1 MIPNRIARLNFDGT
15 TDTSF
20 NPEAGLN
27 AAGICVNLDASGR
40 VIAGGSFNMVD
51 GFLRPHLAF
60 FDIYGSLITGTP
72 TPSATVRTIA
82 TQANGEIIL
91 GGDFTSIDGTPRNRV
106 ARLQSDYTLEIA
118 FNPDAN
124 APIHA
129 CALQEDGKIL
139 VGGAMTQVGASTRN
153 GVARLYNDPAS
164 NVLSVP
170 SLTEAQWLRSGA
182 TQEAQ
187 QVTFEKDIGAGYVTT
202 GITVSRIDGGWKTAI
217 TPSLVTGSIRARA
230 FSTDSHSQGM
240 IEEIVSFS
248 VSPSIEIIV
257 QGEVRTSGVGTVD
270 FGFSQTGVANSLE
283 VNIVNRGLANLTLT
297 SAVLT
302 TGTQWAIPAQPTT
315 PVLPGGSASFTLVFT
330 PTTPGAKTDTVT
342 INSNDPTTA
351 AFTISLAGFGN
362 PGPGAIDTTW
372 QPVANGAVNA
382 LSRSPSDFSWV
393 GGLFTTVSSLS
404 RGRYAFINDSAAVQL
419 QAGVGANGPIFCVA
433 QLPDGKVMIGG
444 TFTAVN
450 GVTRNRL
457 ARLNSDGSL
466 DTSFNLS
473 VTSPFIPIPSVHC
486 FALQPDGSLIVGGN
500 FNFIGG
506 IARLCLARLT
516 PAGAVDTSFNVEIDT
531 VYSLAIQTDNK
542 IIVGGSFASVYGD
555 YSKLKV
561 CRINPDG
568 TLDNTFAV
576 PAIVYM
582 PGRVTCAS
590 IDGTG
595 KILLA
600 LAGGYMGD
608 ATGLNRVTS
617 VGAIDTTFA
626 NNVTD
631 AQSLAVQAD
640 GNILV
645 GSSASGSLTST
656 ERLFRLTTLGATDT
670 SFAANARNTVS
681 GVLLQED
688 GKLLVGGSFTLAGSP
703 RFLARVINGPASSS
717 LTVVGPTEIT
727 WARGGTLPECQTVVF
742 DLSQDNGTSWTRLGQ
757 GDRISGG
764 WRIIAT
770 STAGPLLP
778 GFFFGSLPVSGI
790 VRARAYVQGGLFNGS
805 VSILEEQRFFSN
817 LSSPDLILQVGFTE
831 ILEGGS
837 VPFNAI
843 FGGTSTTTSILL
855 SNIGGADL
863 SNVLPSISAS
873 SSSAA
878 GEFSIVSQPA
888 ATILANGGNTTL
900 GVQFSPA
907 TGIVGY
913 REASLRIVSSNPGL
927 KNPYDVILRG
937 TAIAAPTATTGT
949 VTLIPGG
956 SVTFTGTFKANHD
969 TATAYFQY
977 KLVASNNWISTNVST
992 LTGFTPQIVSKT
1004 VAGLIVDQLYHFRA
1018 VIYNTVNNITSIP
1031 TTGGNLSPALVFV
1044 GTISNN
1050 FTPVA

>member
-1 MIPNRIARLNFDGT
+1 MIPNRIARLNFNGT

-20 NPEAGLN
+20 DPGAGLD
-27 AAGICVNLDASGR
+27 AEGICVNLNAAGQ
-40 VIAGGSFNMVD
+40 VIAGGSFNRIN
-51 GFLRPHLAF
+51 GSLRPKLAIF
-60 FDIYGSLITGTP
+60 NVYGELVTSTP
-72 TPSATVRTIA
+72 TPSGTVRTIA

-240 IEEIVSFS
+240 IEEIVSFV
-248 VSPSIEIIV
+248 VSPSIEVTV
-257 QGEVRTSGVGTVD
+257 QGVVRTSGVGTVD
-270 FGFSQTGVANSLE
+270 FGFSQTGVPNSLV

-372 QPVANGAVNA
+372 QPVTNGAVNA
-382 LSRSPSDFSWV
+382 LSRSSSDYSWI
-393 GGLFTTVSSLS
+393 GGLFTSISSLN

-419 QAGVGANGPIFCVA
+419 QAGVGANGPIFCMA

-466 DTSFNLS
+466 DRSFNLS
-473 VTSPFIPIPSVHC
+473 VTSPYAFVKPLVRC
-486 FALQPDGSLIVGGN
+486 FALQPDGSLLVGGD
-500 FNFIGG
+500 FNSIGG
-506 IARLCLARLT
+506 IDRIGLARLT
-516 PAGAVDTSFNVEIDT
+516 PEGAVDTSFNVGVAP
-531 VYSLAIQTDNK
+531 VYSLAIQTDNQ
-542 IIVGGSFASVYGD
+542 IIVAGSFFGVGIFSRKY
-555 YSKLKV
+555 V
-561 CRINPDG
+561 CRLNSDG
-568 TLDNTFAV
+568 TLDNTFIASDITYDIS
-576 PAIVYM
+576 A
-582 PGRVTCAS
+582 GATCVS
-590 IDGTG
+590 IDGAG

-600 LAGGYMGD
+600 GNYVAG
-608 ATGLNRVTS
+608 AVTGLNRFTS
-617 VGAIDTTFA
+617 VGALDTTFA

-656 ERLFRLTTLGATDT
+656 ERLFRLTTLGVTDT

-681 GVLLQED
+681 GILLQED

-727 WARGGTLPECQTVVF
+727 WTRGGTLPECQTVVF
-742 DLSQDNGTSWTRLGQ
+742 DLSQDSGASWNRLGQ

-778 GFFFGSLPVSGI
+778 GFFFGSLPVSGTI
-790 VRARAYVQGGLFNGS
+790 RARAYVQGGLSNGS
-805 VSILEEQRFFSN
+805 VSILEEQRAFSN

-863 SNVLPSISAS
+863 NNVLPSISAS

-927 KNPYDVILRG
+927 KNP
-937 TAIAAPTATTGT
+937 
-949 VTLIPGG
+949 
-956 SVTFTGTFKANHD
+956 
-969 TATAYFQY
+969 
-977 KLVASNNWISTNVST
+977 
-992 LTGFTPQIVSKT
+992 
-1004 VAGLIVDQLYHFRA
+1004 
-1018 VIYNTVNNITSIP
+1018 
-1031 TTGGNLSPALVFV
+1031 
-1044 GTISNN
+1044 
-1050 FTPVA
+1050 

>member
-1 MIPNRIARLNFDGT
+1 MIPNRIARLNSNGT

-20 NPEAGLN
+20 APGAGLD
-27 AAGICVNLDASGR
+27 AEGLCVNLDAAGR
-40 VIAGGSFNMVD
+40 VVAGGSFNMVS
-51 GFLRPHLAF
+51 GFLKSKLAF
-60 FDIYGSLITGTP
+60 FEADGTLITGTP
-72 TPSATVRTIA
+72 TPSDTVRTLV
-82 TQANGEIIL
+82 TQASGETLL
-91 GGDFTSIDGTPRNRV
+91 GGDFTSISGTSRNRI
-106 ARLQSDYTLEIA
+106 ARILPDLSLEVG

-124 APIHA
+124 AAIYA

-153 GVARLYNDPAS
+153 GVARLYNESAS

-182 TQEAQ
+182 TQDAQ
-187 QVTFEKDIGAGYVTT
+187 RVTFEKDIGAGYVTT
-202 GITVSRIDGGWKTAI
+202 GITVSRIDGGWKATI
-217 TPSLVTGSIRARA
+217 TPNLVTGSIRARA
-230 FSTDSHSQGM
+230 FPTDSHSQGM
-240 IEEIVSFS
+240 IEDVVSFVVNPFIE
-248 VSPSIEIIV
+248 VSV
-257 QGEVRTSGVGTVD
+257 QGVVRTSGDGNVD
-270 FGFSQTGVANSLE
+270 FGFSQTGVANSLV

-302 TGTQWAIPAQPTT
+302 TGTQWTIQAQPTT
-315 PVLPGGSASFTLVFT
+315 PVLSGGSASFTLSFI

-342 INSNDPTTA
+342 INSNDPTTP
-351 AFTISLAGFGN
+351 AFTISLVGFGS
-362 PGPGAIDTTW
+362 PGPGTLDTTW
-372 QPVANGAVNA
+372 QPVPNNTVNA

-393 GGLFTTVSSLS
+393 GGLFTTVSGFS
-404 RGRYAFINDSAAVQL
+404 RGRYAFINDSAAVQI
-419 QAGVGANGPIFCVA
+419 QAGVGANNPIFCVA

-473 VTSPFIPIPSVHC
+473 VTGDTANVVC
-486 FALQPDGSLIVGGN
+486 FALQTDGSLL
-500 FNFIGG
+500 IGG
-506 IARLCLARLT
+506 FFTAIGGVARSCLARLT
-516 PAGAVDTSFNVEIDT
+516 PAGAVDTSFRSDT
-531 VYSLAIQTDNK
+531 NGAVLSLALQTDNK
-542 IIVGGSFASVYGD
+542 IIVAGQFISVGGD
-555 YSKLKV
+555 YSKGKAY
-561 CRINPDG
+561 RINTDG
-568 TLDNTFAV
+568 TLDNTFDV
-576 PAIVYM
+576 PTTSIL
-582 PGRVTCAS
+582 GQVTCVS

-600 LAGGYMGD
+600 GNYDAG
-608 ATGLNRVTS
+608 AVTGLNRFTS

-626 NNVTD
+626 NNLTD
-631 AQSLAVQAD
+631 AQSLAVQVD

-656 ERLFRLTTLGATDT
+656 ERLFRLTTLGVTDL

-681 GVLLQED
+681 GILLQED

-703 RFLARVINGPASSS
+703 RFLARVINGPASSF

-727 WARGGTLPECQTVVF
+727 WTRGGTLPECQTVVF
-742 DLSQDNGTSWTRLGQ
+742 DLSQDNGTSWNRLGQ

-764 WRIIAT
+764 WRLIAT
-770 STAGPLLP
+770 SVAGPLLP
-778 GFFFGSLPVSGI
+778 GFFFGSLPVSGT
-790 VRARAYVQGGLFNGS
+790 VRARAYVQGGLCNGS
-805 VSILEEQRFFSN
+805 VSIIEEQKTFSG
-817 LSSPDLILQVGFTE
+817 LPSPDLILQVGSTE

-843 FGGTSTTTSILL
+843 FGGTNTTTSILL

-863 SNVLPSISAS
+863 NNVSASVSTS
-873 SSSAA
+873 SSSIA
-878 GEFSIVSQPA
+878 GEFAIVSQPA
-888 ATILANGGNTTL
+888 ETIYATFSTTL

-907 TGIVGY
+907 AGIVGY

-937 TAIAAPTATTGT
+937 TAIAAPTATTGAR
-949 VTLIPGG
+949 TLIPGG
-956 SVTFTGTFKANHD
+956 SVTFNGTFKANHD
-969 TATAYFQY
+969 EATAYFQY
-977 KLVASNNWISTNVST
+977 KLTSSNVWISTEVST
-992 LTGFTPQIVSKT
+992 LTGFTAQVVSKT
-1004 VAGLIVDQLYHFRA
+1004 VAGLTVGQPYHFRA

-1044 GTISNN
+1044 GTISAT
-1050 FTPVA
+1050 FTAT